1 MLRFSDIKVIAVKI
15 SPIILLLFQKAELK
29 TKFIPGKKY
38 EVFIAVVIFL
48 NMLFFFLLKSHKDK
62 RKRNENW
69 KKMKTPKA

>member
-1 MLRFSDIKVIAVKI
+1 
-15 SPIILLLFQKAELK
+15 
-29 TKFIPGKKY
+29 
-38 EVFIAVVIFL
+38 VFIAVVIFL